1 MQKIKKELVW
11 WTGDFNS
18 LIKDWV
24 INNKPDLLD
33 SLNNSIL
40 LEKEM
45 WLEAGFDAY
54 RFSSVTGLMDRKH
67 KTQFMYNVKSPLE
80 WIPYK
85 EYPKQSFTDC
95 MFDAAQSIASEGKTI
110 DIFWSGGLDSNAMLI
125 AFNELGLHKQLRII
139 IGGSPETPELFHKL
153 IKGRIDYVIDE
164 TSTMTNTYG
173 LAKPD
178 EHVWTAGPEADLMF
192 GAAANLHGVGID
204 IKDDV
209 GSWNFKRRYNYTYRL
224 FRMISNCNLNWV
236 DIRNHKSFFTHP
248 SIEKFVVN
256 HTLSGEMVFYNLT
269 SAGWDSSNKPGAAQW
284 FRTVGYGDKH
294 AKNQKHYLT
303 CKMPIRDFVYDFTK
317 DKTISYHIPK
327 VISVFRMK
335 YDRPSDPSV
344 TRIQKLMPPLRNIAI
359 TGEGIVITR
368 ENFSDYDWSMYMLG

>member
-24 INNKPDLLD
+24 INNRPDLLD

-45 WLEAGFDAY
+45 WIEAGSDAY
-54 RFSSVTGLMDRKH
+54 RFSSVTGLIDRKH
-67 KTQFMYNVKSPLE
+67 ETQFMYNVKSPLE

-209 GSWNFKRRYNYTYRL
+209 GSWNVKRRYNYTYRL

-248 SIEKFVVN
+248 SIEKFAVN

-303 CKMPIRDFVYDFTK
+303 CKMPIRDFVYNFTK

-359 TGEGIVITR
+359 TSEGIVITR

>member
-248 SIEKFVVN
+248 SIEKFAVN

>member
-248 SIEKFVVN
+248 SIEKFAVN

-303 CKMPIRDFVYDFTK
+303 CKMPIRDFVYNFTK

>member
-1 MQKIKKELVW
+1 
-11 WTGDFNS
+11 
-18 LIKDWV
+18 
-24 INNKPDLLD
+24 
-33 SLNNSIL
+33 
-40 LEKEM
+40 
-45 WLEAGFDAY
+45 
-54 RFSSVTGLMDRKH
+54 
-67 KTQFMYNVKSPLE
+67 
-80 WIPYK
+80 
-85 EYPKQSFTDC
+85 
-95 MFDAAQSIASEGKTI
+95 
-110 DIFWSGGLDSNAMLI
+110 
-125 AFNELGLHKQLRII
+125 
-139 IGGSPETPELFHKL
+139 
-153 IKGRIDYVIDE
+153 
-164 TSTMTNTYG
+164 
-173 LAKPD
+173 
-178 EHVWTAGPEADLMF
+178 
-192 GAAANLHGVGID
+192 
-204 IKDDV
+204 
-209 GSWNFKRRYNYTYRL
+209 
-224 FRMISNCNLNWV
+224 MISNCNLNWV

-248 SIEKFVVN
+248 SIEKFAVN

-303 CKMPIRDFVYDFTK
+303 CKMPIRDFVYNFTK

>member
-248 SIEKFVVN
+248 SIEKFAVN

-269 SAGWDSSNKPGAAQW
+269 SAGWDSSNKPGATQW

-359 TGEGIVITR
+359 TGDGIVITMR
-368 ENFSDYDWSMYMLG
+368 

>member
-1 MQKIKKELVW
+1 
-11 WTGDFNS
+11 
-18 LIKDWV
+18 
-24 INNKPDLLD
+24 
-33 SLNNSIL
+33 
-40 LEKEM
+40 
-45 WLEAGFDAY
+45 
-54 RFSSVTGLMDRKH
+54 
-67 KTQFMYNVKSPLE
+67 MYNVKSPLE

-209 GSWNFKRRYNYTYRL
+209 GSWNVKRRYNYTYRL

-248 SIEKFVVN
+248 SIEKFAVN

-269 SAGWDSSNKPGAAQW
+269 SAGWDSSNKPGATQW

-359 TGEGIVITR
+359 TSEGIVITR